1 MFDRSH
7 LILAPTVLQAKGLDL
22 PFPQQTTLVTC
33 TLNNGIHFV
42 TTPESDLEKDCRI
55 EQEFEL

>member
-1 MFDRSH
+1 MFDRLH
-7 LILAPTVLQAKGLDL
+7 LTSTPTVLHAKGLDL

-33 TLNNGIHFV
+33 TLSNGTQFV
-42 TTPESDLEKDCRI
+42 TTPECNLEKDCRI